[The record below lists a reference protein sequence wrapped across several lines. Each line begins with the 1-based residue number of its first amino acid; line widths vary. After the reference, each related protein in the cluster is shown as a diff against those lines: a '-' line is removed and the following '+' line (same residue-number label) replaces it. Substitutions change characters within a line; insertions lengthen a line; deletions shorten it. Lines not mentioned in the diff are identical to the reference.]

1 MQEQRRAMGQH
12 ADPIRLPEPPALLV
26 HTTATGSFFNPNPN
40 PSPNPNPNPQF
51 GDALAALLADAAA
64 EAVAARP

>member
-1 MQEQRRAMGQH
+1 MDVRGNPQVTHPNPDAS
-12 ADPIRLPEPPALLV
+12 PSPSPTP
-26 HTTATGSFFNPNPN
+26 TPSPNPNLN